1 MNILKFWA
9 INLCLTLG
17 VAQNIAAAPKVLSD
31 IAPTH
36 SLVSLV
42 MGELGSPSLLINSS
56 TSPHDYSLRPSDAAK
71 LNNADIIFYTSGALT
86 PWLEDALASLA
97 GSTPA
102 IELID
107 SEGTT
112 LLEPRESNLFSH
124 DHDHS
129 HGDNH
134 DEHEND
140 ADHKPNAID
149 PHAWLDPSNAVI
161 WLNSIAQ
168 ELSAIDP
175 ENASIYQNNATQA
188 AMTVQTMS
196 AEVAQSLSEIADK
209 PYVVFHDS
217 YHYFESRFDVHAIA
231 AINLNDGSQPSIS
244 QINGLQRLLIETQA
258 QCVFSEPQYS
268 QRLID
273 TVVSGTTVRR
283 AELDPLGV
291 QLTPGPDLYAALIRA
306 LASNLLQCLTTGN

>member
-9 INLCLTLG
+9 ITLGLTLG

-56 TSPHDYSLRPSDAAK
+56 TSPHDFSLRPSDAAK
-71 LNNADIIFYTSGALT
+71 LNDADIIFYTSGALT

-97 GSTPA
+97 QATPA

-129 HGDNH
+129 H
-134 DEHEND
+134 DEHKND
-140 ADHKPNAID
+140 SDHEANAID

-161 WLNSIAQ
+161 WLGSIAQ
-168 ELSAIDP
+168 NLSAIDP
-175 ENASIYQNNATQA
+175 VNASIYQSNAMQA
-188 AMTVQTMS
+188 AKTLQIMS
-196 AEVAQSLSEIADK
+196 AEVAQSLSGISDK
-209 PYVVFHDS
+209 SYVVFHDS
-217 YHYFESRFDVHAIA
+217 YHYFESRFDVHAMA

-244 QINGLQRLLIETQA
+244 QISGLQHLLFETKT

-273 TVVSGTTVRR
+273 TVVGGTTVKR
-283 AELDPLGV
+283 AVLDPLGV
-291 QLTPGPDLYAALIRA
+291 QLKPGPDLYAALIRA